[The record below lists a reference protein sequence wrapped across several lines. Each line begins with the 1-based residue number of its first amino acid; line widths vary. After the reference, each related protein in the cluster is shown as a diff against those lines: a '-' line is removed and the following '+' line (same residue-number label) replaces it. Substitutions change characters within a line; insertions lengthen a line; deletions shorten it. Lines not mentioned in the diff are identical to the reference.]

1 MRIIGGNLKTLF
13 LLIKISLFLLIIS
26 TIASTSF
33 AAEGFV
39 GDSNLQVKGDSMEF
53 KPAENIIIIRKNAK
67 VKSTDFELEC
77 DELTVIQEDD
87 SNSSDKKHTSEKI
100 KELIALEN
108 VVIQMKNGYTAFS
121 GRAEYFKDTQKIILK
136 DNPVIRTDKNLVK
149 GCIIIYHLDTGSYN
163 IESCPDQQA
172 TGNIIQ

>member
-1 MRIIGGNLKTLF
+1 MKDLF
-13 LLIKISLFLLIIS
+13 SLFKIYLLLLIVSA
-26 TIASTSF
+26 IASISF

-39 GDSNLQVKGDSMEF
+39 GDSNLHVEGDKWEF
-53 KPAENIIIIRKNAK
+53 KSADNTLIIRKNAK
-67 VKSTDFELEC
+67 AKSTDFELEC
-77 DELTVIQEDD
+77 EELTVIQEDD
-87 SNSSDKKHTSEKI
+87 SSSTDKKHTSEKV
-100 KELIALEN
+100 KELIAIDN